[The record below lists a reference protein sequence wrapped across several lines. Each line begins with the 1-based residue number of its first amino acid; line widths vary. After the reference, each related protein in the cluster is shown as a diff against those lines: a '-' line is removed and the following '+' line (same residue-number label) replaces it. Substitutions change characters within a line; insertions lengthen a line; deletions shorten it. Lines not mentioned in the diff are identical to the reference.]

1 MSDILRNYLPVGD
14 KALENDISAM
24 DDKNRLIIQ
33 NLAIKAA
40 NSNSNPSPSN
50 ND

>member
-1 MSDILRNYLPVGD
+1 MSAILRNYLPVGD
-14 KALENDISAM
+14 KALEYDISEM

-40 NSNSNPSPSN
+40 NSNRNPSPSN